1 MIVGLGQK
9 NFVLSRFIR
18 TFAVKNR
25 KGGMNADAE
34 IPL

>member
-1 MIVGLGQK
+1 
-9 NFVLSRFIR
+9 VLSRFIR